1 MSGSKVRFGLKFLKI
16 SQFWR
21 QYFRFFPTVWPIL
34 VLVDRFSWKNASKSA
49 PEIAIFAIFGQIFK
63 FFNVFI
69 GANFEAFFH
78 ENLSTRSRIGQTVGK
93 ILKYWRQ
100 NWEIFKNLSQNLTFE
115 PDISQGQ
122 DWAFWK
128 ENYNVWSKKSGFINF
143 QAVVFA

>member
-1 MSGSKVRFGLKFLKI
+1 MSGSKVRFWLKFLKI

-21 QYFRFFPTVWPIL
+21 QYFRIFPTVWPIL
-34 VLVDRFSWKNASKSA
+34 LLVDRFSWKNASKLA
-49 PEIAIFAIFGQIFK
+49 PIKTLRNLKICPKIAKIAIS
-63 FFNVFI
+63 
-69 GANFEAFFH
+69 GADFEAFFH
-78 ENLSTRSRIGQTVGK
+78 ENLSTRTRIGQTVGK
-93 ILKYWRQ
+93 NLKYWRQ
-100 NWEIFKNLSQNLTFE
+100 NWEIFKNLSQNPTFE